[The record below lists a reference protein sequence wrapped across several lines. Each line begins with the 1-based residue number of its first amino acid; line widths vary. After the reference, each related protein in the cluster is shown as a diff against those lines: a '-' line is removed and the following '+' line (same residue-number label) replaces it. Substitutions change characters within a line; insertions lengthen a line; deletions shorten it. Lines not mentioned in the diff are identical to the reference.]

1 MHLLLYLLLHAQV
14 FGVVIVDGLMC
25 DVQIAYTQ
33 RAYIQHEES
42 RYNKKKDSKGK
53 QKYYDRRGGIEIINI

>member
-14 FGVVIVDGLMC
+14 VGVVVVDGLMC
-25 DVQIAYTQ
+25 DIQIAYTQ

-42 RYNKKKDSKGK
+42 RYNMTNRTTAEENKSIMTG
-53 QKYYDRRGGIEIINI
+53 EVV